1 MRAVILAGGKGRRLA
16 PYTIT
21 FPKPMV
27 PVGDMPILEIVI
39 RQLKLAGFTHVTLA
53 VGHLAELLM
62 AYFQDGSRWGLRI
75 DYSREEAPL
84 GTTGPLLL
92 IEDLPDDFL
101 VMNGDVLTTL
111 NYAEL
116 FRVHLRSKAALTVA
130 CHRCNT
136 KVDLGV
142 IEFDGRMQVTGY
154 REKPTIPYDVS
165 MGVYVFNR
173 RALGGS
179 AHAWTALVCRP
190 HATAGRAARRAPP
203 AGSGLRGLC
212 TDRHSPC
219 PPCPFGENG
228 APPAVSSLSVR
239 ALRLCHGSSVR
250 GPRDNHLL
258 RTTSATATAS
268 ALPRSMSES
277 R

>member
-1 MRAVILAGGKGRRLA
+1 MRAIILAGGKGRRLA

-21 FPKPMV
+21 FPKPLV

-39 RQLKLAGFTHVTLA
+39 RQLKFAGFTHVTLA

-62 AYFQDGSRWGLRI
+62 AYFQDGSRWGVTI
-75 DYSREEAPL
+75 DYSREEKPL

-92 IEDLPDDFL
+92 IKDLPEDFL

-111 NYAEL
+111 NYGEL
-116 FRVHLRSKAALTVA
+116 FQVHRRSRASLTVA

-165 MGVYVFNR
+165 MGVYAFNR
-173 RALGGS
+173 RALRNYAPDTYVDLPTVVQDLIAIGDPVKVHLTDNEWLDIGRPADYEIAS
-179 AHAWTALVCRP
+179 ERFQSMKEQFLHSDPTWEPVLV
-190 HATAGRAARRAPP
+190 AAQ
-203 AGSGLRGLC
+203 
-212 TDRHSPC
+212 
-219 PPCPFGENG
+219 
-228 APPAVSSLSVR
+228 
-239 ALRLCHGSSVR
+239 
-250 GPRDNHLL
+250 
-258 RTTSATATAS
+258 
-268 ALPRSMSES
+268 
-277 R
+277 